1 MESTVPAVEARFAER
16 RAARLRS
23 LITDDLVTAWVRDP
37 DTGNREPMSWILR
50 FLDRRPPSERTTV
63 YEAVP
68 GAEYRL
74 VHPPARR
81 GAPFRVA
88 DRRRFTDLDA
98 AREARLRRELHEVF
112 GWGEAPADAVDG
124 PDLPPTEQVLLGY
137 PDRISVAPGE
147 DITFMVSAEG
157 VEEYTTELVRLRHV
171 DDDPE
176 GPGVRVDAVPGAWR
190 GRHRG
195 RAQAIR
201 PGAHIVV
208 TDPGG
213 VTGGAAGF
221 TIAAAVQPTIVTGAR
236 QAIVARWGDGP
247 RGYALGLDE
256 EGRLALWLGD
266 GTAEEAARLDD
277 PLDPHLWWGVG
288 ASHDPA
294 TRQVTLVARPLVTS
308 VNSRLSPI
316 VVDDRPRVAR
326 HRIDLEMAPATRG
339 ELLFGALTPGEG
351 HYNGKIESPGLWPY
365 PLTREAL
372 VTAVDEHEA
381 PLRWWFGPPEGGG
394 NAASLTVPCLGHPGL
409 DGRLVNLPVRGVTG
423 RHFTGR
429 IEHYAVDPRGYG
441 AVHFHDDAVTDADW
455 APSHELTVPEDL
467 HSGVYAL
474 KVTAA
479 DGSCERSVPF
489 FVRPPRGRAT
499 GDLALLLP
507 TATYLAY
514 SNERGLG
521 YVPLVPPGTAFL
533 EHRYDL
539 GLSMYASHTDGS
551 GVCYASWRRPILT
564 LAPGFDIHL
573 SPFTLAND
581 LYVLD
586 WLTEQGYSFDVITD
600 HDLHAE
606 GVELLRRYRGVLT
619 GAHPEYASEQ
629 MLEALEQYADGGGNI
644 GYLGGN
650 GYYWIVSFHPELPHV
665 MELRRGEGGTRSWQ
679 ARPGE
684 YHHATTGERGGL
696 WVNRNRAPQKL
707 FGVGFSAQGGVPSG
721 HYRLGPDLDDETA
734 KRLVDGVP
742 DVFGDTGL
750 DGGGAAG
757 GEIDRYEPSLG
768 SPPNALVIATSEGIG
783 DGYQFAVEELGGT
796 NPGQG
801 ATEHPGVRSD
811 IVYFRTRGGGSVF
824 SAGSIAYSGGLS
836 VNGYDN
842 GVSRLTRN
850 VIEHWLAA
858 HD

>member
-1 MESTVPAVEARFAER
+1 MESSVPAVEARFTEN
-16 RAARLRS
+16 RAAGLRS

-50 FLDRRPPSERTTV
+50 FLDRRSPRERV
-63 YEAVP
+63 ALYEAVP

-74 VHPPARR
+74 IHWPAHR
-81 GAPFRVA
+81 GAPFRIA
-88 DRRRFTDLDA
+88 DSRTFTDLA
-98 AREARLRRELHEVF
+98 QAREVRLRRELYEVF
-112 GWGEAPADAVDG
+112 GWGDAPTHGVDG
-124 PDLPPTEQVLLGY
+124 PELVTTEPVLLGY
-137 PDRISVAPGE
+137 TDRISVAPGE
-147 DITFMVSAEG
+147 DIAFMVSAAG
-157 VEEYTTELVRLRHV
+157 VAEYTTELVRLRNV
-171 DDDPE
+171 DDDPD
-176 GPGVRVDAVPGAWR
+176 GPGVRVDPVPGVWT
-190 GRHRG
+190 GRHQG

-208 TDPGG
+208 SDPGG

-221 TIAAAVQPTIVTGAR
+221 TVAAAVYPTAVTGVR
-236 QAIVARWGDGP
+236 QGIVARWDEGP

-266 GTAEEAARLDD
+266 GTGETVVRAEDR
-277 PLDPHLWWGVG
+277 LDPHLWHGVG
-288 ASHDPA
+288 ASYDPA
-294 TRQVTLVARPLVTS
+294 TGQAVLVSRPLVTS
-308 VNSRLSPI
+308 VNSRVSPI
-316 VVDDRPRVAR
+316 VVDDRPRVTRQRVNAE
-326 HRIDLEMAPATRG
+326 LAPASG
-339 ELLFGALTPGEG
+339 PELLFGTFTPDDG
-351 HYNGKIESPGLWPY
+351 HYNGKIESPGLWPFA
-365 PLTREAL
+365 LTPEAL
-372 VTAVDEHEA
+372 IAAVDEHEA
-381 PLRWWFGPPEGGG
+381 PLRWWFGPSEDTRST
-394 NAASLTVPCLGHPGL
+394 ASLVVPCVGHPGL

-429 IEHYAVDPRGYG
+429 AEHYAVDPRGYG
-441 AVHFHDDAVTDADW
+441 AIHFHDDAVTDAGW
-455 APSHELTVPEDL
+455 EPSHELTVPADL

-474 KVTAA
+474 KVVAA
-479 DGSCERSVPF
+479 DGSAERSIPF
-489 FVRPPRGRAT
+489 FVRPPRGKAT
-499 GDLALLLP
+499 GDVALLLP

-521 YVPLVPPGTAFL
+521 YVPVVPPGTAFL

-539 GLSMYASHTDGS
+539 GLSNYASHTDGS
-551 GVCYASWRRPILT
+551 GVCYTSWHRPILT

-600 HDLHAE
+600 HDLHTD
-606 GVELLRRYRGVLT
+606 GVDLLRPYKGVVT

-629 MLEALEQYADGGGNI
+629 MLDALEQYADGGGNI

-665 MELRRGEGGTRSWQ
+665 MELRRGENGTRSWQ

-684 YHHATTGERGGL
+684 YHHASTGERGGL
-696 WVNRNRAPQKL
+696 WAYRSRAPQKL

-721 HYRLGPDLDDETA
+721 HYRVGPDLGDETA
-734 KRLVDGVP
+734 KRLLEGVSE
-742 DVFGDTGL
+742 VFGDRGL

-768 SPPNALVIATSEGIG
+768 SPPDALIIATSEGIG

-796 NPGQG
+796 HPGLG
-801 ATEHPGVRSD
+801 AVEHPGVRSD

-824 SAGSIAYSGGLS
+824 STGSIAYAGGLS
-836 VNGYDN
+836 ANGYDN
-842 GVSRLTRN
+842 GLSRLTRN
-850 VIEHWLAA
+850 VIDLWLDA
-858 HD
+858 HE